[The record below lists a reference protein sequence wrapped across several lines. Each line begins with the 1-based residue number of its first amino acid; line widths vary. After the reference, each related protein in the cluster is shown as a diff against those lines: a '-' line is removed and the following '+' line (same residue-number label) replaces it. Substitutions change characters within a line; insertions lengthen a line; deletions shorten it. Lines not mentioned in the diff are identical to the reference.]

1 MIKEV
6 NKRINKENQQ
16 KSRYPN
22 NQIIDYNCVF
32 KFSLSLIGTSNISIA
47 SSADLLSLVMMFLI
61 SFKVASAR
69 HSSRITSITPSSSYS
84 KILTSITSSLC
95 FMKKSDS
102 TSSLIHSSTASITAR
117 IHCHCIFW
125 QQQMSYHHS
134 QFYAGYRYYRQIS

>member
-1 MIKEV
+1 MNGTYGIHS
-6 NKRINKENQQ
+6 IHSGI

-22 NQIIDYNCVF
+22 NKIIDYNCVF
-32 KFSLSLIGTSNISIA
+32 KVSRSLIGTSNISIA

-69 HSSRITSITPSSSYS
+69 PSSRITSITPSSSYS

-117 IHCHCIFW
+117 IHCHYIFW
-125 QQQMSYHHS
+125 
-134 QFYAGYRYYRQIS
+134 

>member
-1 MIKEV
+1 MNGTYGIHS
-6 NKRINKENQQ
+6 IHSDI

-32 KFSLSLIGTSNISIA
+32 KVSLSLIGTSNISIA

-69 HSSRITSITPSSSYS
+69 PSSRPSSRMTSITPSSSYS

-125 QQQMSYHHS
+125 
-134 QFYAGYRYYRQIS
+134 

>member
-1 MIKEV
+1 MNGTYGIHS
-6 NKRINKENQQ
+6 IHPGI

-32 KFSLSLIGTSNISIA
+32 KVSLSLIGTSNISIA

-69 HSSRITSITPSSSYS
+69 PSSRPSSRITSRTPSSSYS

-117 IHCHCIFW
+117 IHCHYIFW
-125 QQQMSYHHS
+125 
-134 QFYAGYRYYRQIS
+134 

>member
-1 MIKEV
+1 MNGTYGIHS
-6 NKRINKENQQ
+6 IHSGI

-22 NQIIDYNCVF
+22 NQIIDYNSVF
-32 KFSLSLIGTSNISIA
+32 KVSLSLIGTSNISIA

-69 HSSRITSITPSSSYS
+69 PSSRITSITPSSSYS

-125 QQQMSYHHS
+125 
-134 QFYAGYRYYRQIS
+134 

>member
-1 MIKEV
+1 MNGIYG
-6 NKRINKENQQ
+6 IHSIHSGI

-22 NQIIDYNCVF
+22 NKIIDYNCVF
-32 KFSLSLIGTSNISIA
+32 KVSLSLIGTSNISIA

-69 HSSRITSITPSSSYS
+69 PSSRITSITPSSSYS

-117 IHCHCIFW
+117 IHCHYIFW
-125 QQQMSYHHS
+125 
-134 QFYAGYRYYRQIS
+134 

>member
-1 MIKEV
+1 MNGTYGIHS
-6 NKRINKENQQ
+6 IHSSI

-32 KFSLSLIGTSNISIA
+32 KVSLSLIGTSNISIA

-69 HSSRITSITPSSSYS
+69 PSSRPSSHPSSRITSITPSSSYS

-125 QQQMSYHHS
+125 
-134 QFYAGYRYYRQIS
+134 